1 MRSLL
6 WALALAVPLAAQ
18 DFSGP
23 KQATSEQATSQQ
35 GSSQQGS
42 WQQRSPQ
49 QANPQQA
56 GPQQSKPAPESAAM
70 QAADEALAARDYP
83 KAVKLLKPLAQAEPK
98 NARLLYDLG
107 SAQDALDQTSPAE
120 TSYRAA
126 IDAEAGY
133 LDPRVALGLMLARAG
148 RMDAART
155 ALLGAVA
162 ISNTEKLADAD
173 KPVRARALRALA
185 RIDSRARP
193 GDARTELLAALA
205 ISPET
210 PEDTLLAAELAE
222 RAGNGSDAAEA
233 AYRRALAEAPN
244 DPAATAGLAHLL
256 AKEKK
261 NEEAEKLL
269 TAALAAH
276 PNDAP
281 MTIELASVYTA
292 EDKKAEA
299 LPLIERLHAADPQE
313 ASVTRLLAELY
324 VDDKQYAPAEPLLAG
339 LCAQHPQDGELID
352 LRAQALLHL
361 KRSVE
366 AERIL
371 TQVVAEPAD
380 FKSTEEWGAAS
391 GDLAFAASQNDHPQI
406 VVQVLANRAK
416 VLPPSPPIL
425 FLLAISE
432 DKLHHTSKA
441 VQAYQDFVAASNGAS
456 PNEEFEAR
464 HRLIALEH
472 KK

>member
-1 MRSLL
+1 MKGLV
-6 WALALAVPLAAQ
+6 LAVLLVAPLCAQ
-18 DFSGP
+18 DFGG
-23 KQATSEQATSQQ
+23 SQQ
-35 GSSQQGS
+35 T
-42 WQQRSPQ
+42 
-49 QANPQQA
+49 N
-56 GPQQSKPAPESAAM
+56 PAPANAAL

-83 KAVKLLKPLAQAEPK
+83 RAVKLLRPLAEAEPK
-98 NARLLYDLG
+98 NAKLLYDLG
-107 SAQDALDQTSPAE
+107 SAQDALDQTSAAE
-120 TSYRAA
+120 TSYRAS
-126 IDAEAGY
+126 IEDEAAY
-133 LDPRVALGLMLARAG
+133 LEPRVALGLMLARAG
-148 RMDAART
+148 RLDDART

-185 RIDSRARP
+185 RIDSRTRP
-193 GDARTELLAALA
+193 VDARTELLAALA
-205 ISPET
+205 ISPEM

-222 RAGNGSDAAEA
+222 HAGNGSDAAEV

-256 AKEKK
+256 AKEKGYD
-261 NEEAEKLL
+261 EAEKLL

-292 EDKKAEA
+292 EDKSTEA
-299 LPLIERLHAADPQE
+299 LPLIERLHAADPGE

-339 LCAQHPQDGELID
+339 LCAQHPQEGEIVD

-361 KRSVE
+361 KRSAE

-371 TQVVAEPAD
+371 TRVVEEPSY
-380 FKSTEEWGAAS
+380 FKSTEEWGAAA
-391 GDLAFAASQNDHPQI
+391 GDLAFAASQNDHPAI
-406 VVQVLANRAK
+406 VVQVLTNRAK

-432 DKLHHTSKA
+432 DKLHHTRNA

-472 KK
+472 RK